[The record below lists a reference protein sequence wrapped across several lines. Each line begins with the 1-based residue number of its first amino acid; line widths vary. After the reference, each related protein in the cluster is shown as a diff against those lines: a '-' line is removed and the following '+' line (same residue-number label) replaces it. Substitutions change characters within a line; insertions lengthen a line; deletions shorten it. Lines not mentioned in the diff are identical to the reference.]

1 MRSLRILQVLEDYSD
16 LGGIPEVVENL
27 AGELKLMGH
36 QVHVVSTRHRDHE
49 REEVRRRP
57 DIDCTYVTLP
67 NAKPSWSLRHLE
79 RLIREPLQARAGEL
93 ARVLTRWRPDLVH
106 SHVWRWDKY
115 PILVNTCEVARAPLI
130 HTMYHPAPWGEG
142 RLGSRAVLCLGHARM
157 LVALS
162 SASRDFFARILPE
175 ALQAPVVIGGVDAA
189 TIAATSAHPR
199 KRPYVFCA
207 SRLLLSNKA
216 IDVLIAAFK
225 IAAATF
231 PDVDLLISG
240 IGPDL
245 GRIQELIAANAL
257 ESRVRLLG
265 LMTRERLHALYRGAA
280 VFAMPSRGRGEGL
293 GLVFLEAMAAGVPI
307 IGTASGGPSEIIV
320 DHFNGLLIEE
330 EDVKG
335 FAHALCALLSD
346 PGARRKMG
354 ERGRS
359 MVEAKY
365 TWRRFAERYSEI
377 YSDCLAG
384 APVRAGQPAQ
394 NS

>member
-27 AGELKLMGH
+27 AGELKQVGH
-36 QVHVVSTRHRDHE
+36 QVQVASTRHRDGDRQE
-49 REEVRRRP
+49 IRRRS
-57 DIDCTYVTLP
+57 DVDLSYITLP
-67 NAKPSWSLRHLE
+67 NSKPSWSLRHLE
-79 RLIREPLQARAGEL
+79 RLIREPIQARAGEL
-93 ARVLTRWRPDLVH
+93 ARMLSRWRPDIVH

-115 PILVNTCEVARAPLI
+115 PLLVNTCEVARVPI
-130 HTMYHPAPWGEG
+130 VHTMYHPAPWGEG
-142 RLGSRAVLCLGHARM
+142 RLGSRAVLCLGRARM
-157 LVALS
+157 LAAIS
-162 SASRDFFARILPE
+162 SASRDFFARIIPE
-175 ALQAPVVIGGVDAA
+175 ALQARVVIGGVDAA
-189 TIAATSAHPR
+189 AIAATPAHPR

-207 SRLLLSNKA
+207 SRLLLANKA

-225 IAAATF
+225 IAAAKF
-231 PDVDLLISG
+231 PDIDLLISG
-240 IGPDL
+240 IGPD
-245 GRIQELIAANAL
+245 RARVQELIAANQL

-265 LMTRERLHALYRGAA
+265 LVSRERLYALHRGAA

-330 EDVKG
+330 ENVKG
-335 FAHALCALLSD
+335 LGDALCSLLSD
-346 PGARRKMG
+346 PDARKQMG
-354 ERGRS
+354 ERGRT

-365 TWRRFAERYSEI
+365 TWRRFAEHYDEI

-384 APVRAGQPAQ
+384 APLSRSVSR
-394 NS
+394 